1 MAKIQAYLKLWLS
14 KNEHLGY
21 DEYNVPHIDHM
32 KDVAAYQIKYW
43 EYHGYR
49 KERTYY
55 TKRKPSFTPDKVIAS
70 FKAKGP
76 KPIEELIQDYF
87 DNSGII
93 DVKDKKI
100 KELEAKIKKLEKKL

>member
-1 MAKIQAYLKLWLS
+1 MAKIQAYLMQWLS

-55 TKRKPSFTPDKVIAS
+55 TKRKPLKITDKS
-70 FKAKGP
+70 KT
-76 KPIEELIQDYF
+76 Y
-87 DNSGII
+87 II
-93 DVKDKKI
+93 DKNPLQRASLNEN
-100 KELEAKIKKLEKKL
+100 ELLSAKFSLCFTEKSFQPKNQNFTRTT